1 MENGEN
7 KSLDIL
13 GVKPVADSMKICT
26 QAAIDG
32 ASAFLGRICLPAA
45 EEFGLLLQDKVRN
58 WRQNNSVKM
67 IHDAEIK
74 FNKFNGNIEKHAH
87 PRLVSK
93 IIEQGSWVD
102 EDMVQAMWAGLLA
115 SSCTEDGKDESNLIF
130 TSILGQI
137 TSLQGRVVNYSCENA
152 KIYITQAGWIAA
164 EEMLVVDLKV
174 LEKITE
180 CSDFHRLD
188 RELDH
193 LRSLELI
200 QGGFDPNSTNADI
213 TPSALALQLY
223 VRSQGY
229 IGSPIDYFGLEKKN
243 DLDATQQEGQPEG
256 EVQ

>member
-1 MENGEN
+1 MENVEN

-13 GVKPVADSMKICT
+13 GVKPVADSMKIGT

-45 EEFGLLLQDKVRN
+45 EEFGLLLRDKVRN
-58 WRQNNSVKM
+58 WRQNNTVKM
-67 IHDAEIK
+67 IQEAETK
-74 FNKFNGNIEKHAH
+74 FNKFNGDIEKHAH

-102 EDMVQAMWAGLLA
+102 DDLVQGMWAGLLA
-115 SSCTEDGKDESNLIF
+115 SSCTEDGQDESNLIF

-137 TSLQGRVVNYSCENA
+137 TSLQARVINYSCENA
-152 KIYITQAGWIAA
+152 KIHITPAGWISAN
-164 EEMLVVDLKV
+164 EVLSIKLEV
-174 LEKITE
+174 LEGITE

-193 LRSLELI
+193 LRALALI
-200 QGGFDPNSTNADI
+200 HLGFDTHSTSADI

-229 IGSPIDYFGLEKKN
+229 IGSPIDYFDLEKK
-243 DLDATQQEGQPEG
+243 E
-256 EVQ
+256 

>member
-1 MENGEN
+1 MENSEN

-13 GVKPVADSMKICT
+13 GVRPVADSMKICT

-58 WRQNNSVKM
+58 WRQNNTVKM
-67 IHDAEIK
+67 IQEAEIK
-74 FNKFNGNIEKHAH
+74 FNKFNRNIDKHAH

-102 EDMVQAMWAGLLA
+102 EDIVQGMWAGLLA
-115 SSCTEDGKDESNLIF
+115 SSCTEDGQDESNLIF
-130 TSILGQI
+130 TSILERI
-137 TSLQGRVVNYSCENA
+137 TSLQARVINYSCENA
-152 KIYITQAGWIAA
+152 KIYITRAGWISAK
-164 EEMLVVDLKV
+164 EILSVELKV
-174 LEKITE
+174 LEEITE

-193 LRSLELI
+193 LRALELI
-200 QGGFDPNSTNADI
+200 HVGFRPHSTNADI

-229 IGSPIDYFGLEKKN
+229 IGSPIDYFGLEKK
-243 DLDATQQEGQPEG
+243 E
-256 EVQ
+256 

>member
-13 GVKPVADSMKICT
+13 GVKTVADSIKIGT
-26 QAAIDG
+26 QAAVDG

-58 WRQNNSVKM
+58 WRQNNTVKM
-67 IHDAEIK
+67 LQEAEAK
-74 FNKFNGNIEKHAH
+74 FNKFNGDIEKHAH
-87 PRLVSK
+87 PRLVSQ
-93 IIEQGSWVD
+93 IIGHASWVD
-102 EDMVQAMWAGLLA
+102 EDLVQGMWAGLLA
-115 SSCTEDGKDESNLIF
+115 SSCTEDGQDESNLIF

-137 TSLQGRVVNYSCENA
+137 TSLQARVINYSCENP
-152 KIYITQAGWIAA
+152 KIHITPAGWISA
-164 EEMLVVDLKV
+164 EEMLSVELKV
-174 LEKITE
+174 IEEITE

-200 QGGFDPNSTNADI
+200 QGGFDTHSTNADI

-229 IGSPIDYFGLEKKN
+229 IGSPIDYFGLTLNKK
-243 DLDATQQEGQPEG
+243 E
-256 EVQ
+256 

>member
-58 WRQNNSVKM
+58 WRQNNTVKM
-67 IHDAEIK
+67 LQEAEIM
-74 FNKFNGNIEKHAH
+74 FNKFSGNIEKHAH
-87 PRLVSK
+87 PRLVLK

-102 EDMVQAMWAGLLA
+102 EDLIQGMWAGLLA
-115 SSCTEDGKDESNLIF
+115 SSCTDDGQDESNLIF

-137 TSLQGRVVNYSCENA
+137 TSLQARVINYSCENA
-152 KIYITQAGWIAA
+152 KIHVTNAGWIST
-164 EEMLVVDLKV
+164 EEMLSVELKV
-174 LEKITE
+174 LEEITQ

-193 LRSLELI
+193 LRALELI
-200 QGGFDPNSTNADI
+200 QGGFDPHSTNADI
-213 TPSALALQLY
+213 TPSAFALQLY

-229 IGSPIDYFGLEKKN
+229 IGSPVDYFGLEKK
-243 DLDATQQEGQPEG
+243 E
-256 EVQ
+256 